1 MAKNKRIRLLTKRYT
16 AEEGNDTAFE
26 YIEMEE
32 IDGKQYLYQ
41 RMGEKRIESTEN
53 GSKIYYKV
61 ISGEGCFPISVDL
74 VQERFQE
81 LGRFYVPTGKEV
93 AKTVQ
98 DLMVK
103 EKL

>member
-41 RMGEKRIESTEN
+41 RMGEKRIDGECH
-53 GSKIYYKV
+53 V
-61 ISGEGCFPISVDL
+61 IAAEGCFPISMDL
-74 VQERFQE
+74 VQERFKE
-81 LGRFYVPTGKEV
+81 LGRSYVPTRKEV